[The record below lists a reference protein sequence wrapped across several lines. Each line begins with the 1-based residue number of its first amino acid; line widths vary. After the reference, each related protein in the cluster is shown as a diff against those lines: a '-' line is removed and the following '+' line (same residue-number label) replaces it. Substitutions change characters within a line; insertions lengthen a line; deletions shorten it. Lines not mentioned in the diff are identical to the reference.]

1 MLIYSLQLN
10 MSHPGSCDSLN
21 WLKGHY
27 KRVWKFK
34 VIYKLICKQHD
45 NPNAYVEVHF
55 DFDLMTSTSIGVIN

>member
-34 VIYKLICKQHD
+34 VIYKLIWK
-45 NPNAYVEVHF
+45 
-55 DFDLMTSTSIGVIN
+55 